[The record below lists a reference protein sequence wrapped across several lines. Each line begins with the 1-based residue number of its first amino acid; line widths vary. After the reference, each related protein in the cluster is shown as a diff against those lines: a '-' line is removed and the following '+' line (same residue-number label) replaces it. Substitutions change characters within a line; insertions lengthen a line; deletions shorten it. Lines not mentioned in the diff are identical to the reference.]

1 MQGKIITGKTTEKKT
16 PWTFNACKKRID
28 EANTPEKQVAMW
40 TELNMWVYADG
51 KDPFRWDCYW
61 AFMDAWEKLY
71 KEPEWIGQL
80 YKEPEWIGQMEKQDD
95 LVEF

>member
-1 MQGKIITGKTTEKKT
+1 MQGKIITGKTTTEKKT
-16 PWTFNACKKRID
+16 PWTFKACKKRID
-28 EANTPEKQVAMW
+28 EADTPEKQVAMW

-71 KEPEWIGQL
+71 KEPEWIGQ
-80 YKEPEWIGQMEKQDD
+80 MEKQDD